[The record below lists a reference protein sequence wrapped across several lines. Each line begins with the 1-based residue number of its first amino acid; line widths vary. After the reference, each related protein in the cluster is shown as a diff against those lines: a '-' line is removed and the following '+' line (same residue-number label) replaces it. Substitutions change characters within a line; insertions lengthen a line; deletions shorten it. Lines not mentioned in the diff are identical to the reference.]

1 MNRNRIPPTT
11 QKPRRTDGTPN
22 LASARAYIRK
32 QVILRRM
39 SAYVRGE
46 QSTEAKRET
55 ARWIDGDDAVYSA
68 YRHEKQADSALRAD
82 IAPLGRPER
91 AQLDRAFANIGAALN
106 GRTPLYRLP
115 IRHLSGWKAS
125 AAAVVMAALMLVPLV
140 ASHNRAAATG
150 VPTQPE
156 PRATVDEVM
165 TATGEGAAIV
175 ASRPDETL
183 TPALATAQLNL
194 RATPTAPENE

>member
-1 MNRNRIPPTT
+1 MNRNSYSSNS
-11 QKPRRTDGTPN
+11 QKPRRTGSTPSF
-22 LASARAYIRK
+22 ASARAYIRK

-46 QSTEAKRET
+46 QSAEAKRET
-55 ARWIDGDDAVYSA
+55 ARWIDSDDAVYSA
-68 YRHEKQADSALRAD
+68 YRQEKQADNALRAD

-91 AQLDRAFANIGAALN
+91 VQLDRAFANIGAALN

-115 IRHLSGWKAS
+115 MRHLSGWKAS
-125 AAAVVMAALMLVPLV
+125 AAAVVMAALMLVPLA

-156 PRATVDEVM
+156 PRATVGEEM
-165 TATGEGAAIV
+165 TATGDGAAIV
-175 ASRPDETL
+175 ASRPDKTL

-194 RATPTAPENE
+194 RATPTAPEKE

>member
-1 MNRNRIPPTT
+1 MNRNRFSTT
-11 QKPRRTDGTPN
+11 SQKPRR
-22 LASARAYIRK
+22 ASVSAYLRK

-39 SAYVRGE
+39 NAYVRGE
-46 QSTEAKRET
+46 QTPEAKRET
-55 ARWIDGDDAVYSA
+55 ARWIDGDDTVYSA
-68 YRHEKQADSALRAD
+68 FRQEKLADNALRAD

-91 AQLDRAFANIGAALN
+91 AQLDRTFANIGAALN
-106 GRTPLYRLP
+106 GRAPLYRLP
-115 IRHLSGWKAS
+115 MQHLSGWKAS
-125 AAAVVMAALMLVPLV
+125 AAAVVMAALMLIPLA

-156 PRATVDEVM
+156 PRATVDEAM

-183 TPALATAQLNL
+183 TPALATAQLVT
-194 RATPTAPENE
+194 RATPTAPETE

>member
-1 MNRNRIPPTT
+1 MS

-22 LASARAYIRK
+22 PNSVRAYVRK

-55 ARWIDGDDAVYSA
+55 AQWIDGDDAVYSA
-68 YRHEKQADSALRAD
+68 YRHEKQADNALRAD
-82 IAPLGRPER
+82 VAPLGRPER
-91 AQLDRAFANIGAALN
+91 VQLDRAFANIGAALN
-106 GRTPLYRLP
+106 GRAPLYRLP
-115 IRHLSGWKAS
+115 MRHLSGWKAS
-125 AAAVVMAALMLVPLV
+125 AAAVVMAALMLVPLA
-140 ASHNRAAATG
+140 ASRNWASATG

-156 PRATVDEVM
+156 PRASVDDSM

-194 RATPTAPENE
+194 RATPTAPEKE

>member
-1 MNRNRIPPTT
+1 
-11 QKPRRTDGTPN
+11 
-22 LASARAYIRK
+22 
-32 QVILRRM
+32 M

-46 QSTEAKRET
+46 QTPDAKRET

-68 YRHEKQADSALRAD
+68 FRQEKLADSALRAD

-91 AQLDRAFANIGAALN
+91 AQLDRTFANIGAALN
-106 GRTPLYRLP
+106 GRAPLYRLP
-115 IRHLSGWKAS
+115 MRHLSSWKAS
-125 AAAVVMAALMLVPLV
+125 AAAVVMAALMLVPLA

-165 TATGEGAAIV
+165 TATGDGAAIV

-183 TPALATAQLNL
+183 TPALATAQLVT
-194 RATPTAPENE
+194 RATPTAPETE